1 MKEKL
6 KSTIENTDQLLKNS
20 KENSEINSMMLK
32 TNMIE
37 HKKRLMILKKNS
49 KKNYHNKSKKTNKK
63 LK

>member
-1 MKEKL
+1 M
-6 KSTIENTDQLLKNS
+6 IENIDQLSKNS

-37 HKKRLMILKKNS
+37 HKKQLMILKKNL
-49 KKNYHNKSKKTNKK
+49 KKNYHNKSKKMNKK

>member
-37 HKKRLMILKKNS
+37 HKKQLMILKKNL
-49 KKNYHNKSKKTNKK
+49 KKNYHNKSKKMNKK

>member
-6 KSTIENTDQLLKNS
+6 KSMIENIDQLSKNS

-37 HKKRLMILKKNS
+37 HKKQLMILKKNL
-49 KKNYHNKSKKTNKK
+49 KKNYHNKSKKMNKK